1 MYNENKE
8 QRPGNKEPGNKESK
22 EQGQRRPTGPIVN
35 FRYQN
40 NVKQKKMNDLKNLD
54 LSESFE
60 NKETFR
66 LQCKENQRFDLL
78 ELTSFLID
86 TSMNIISNCE
96 ILENKIE
103 DIQDPQ
109 LLLNNIQF
117 IDGFSSLGYR
127 MTNLLIIHSR
137 FNSFMEIYLTNK
149 NDEQ

>member
-1 MYNENKE
+1 
-8 QRPGNKEPGNKESK
+8 
-22 EQGQRRPTGPIVN
+22 
-35 FRYQN
+35 
-40 NVKQKKMNDLKNLD
+40 MNDLKNLD

-96 ILENKIE
+96 LLENKIE

-117 IDGFSSLGYR
+117 MDGFSSLGYR